1 MPVCFFAHPNEIQ
14 LDLASLTSSNWKHIT
29 LMYKVEKRM
38 QLKTS
43 GTWNDILVT
52 ALTTQPGQWPRNA
65 SSTGAGLQNTLYYR
79 GKNSPPAYTSAGPH
93 MSRTFEQVSFPL
105 SWQIL
110 LRALWELSR
119 AGSLGPIGQM
129 QTKLEPGNVEEFS
142 LRIRIRI
149 INWLSGFCCKSNPCD
164 NWDVKRRSW
173 SRSTPGVGLSFSEQ
187 SSLIWNVIHLSGSV
201 RADSTGQHW
210 TADTIKTN
218 LNEAAQKMWPQ
229 FIASPDQ
236 SWNSIS
242 QVIEFYFASQ
252 NMFWCYEALVACACV
267 LCYESFPL

>member
-14 LDLASLTSSNWKHIT
+14 LDLASLTSSNWKHIN

-65 SSTGAGLQNTLYYR
+65 SSTGAGAGLQNTLYYQ
-79 GKNSPPAYTSAGPH
+79 GKNSPPAYTSASARPH

-129 QTKLEPGNVEEFS
+129 QTKLEPGNMEEFS
-142 LRIRIRI
+142 LRI
-149 INWLSGFCCKSNPCD
+149 NKGLWESN
-164 NWDVKRRSW
+164 
-173 SRSTPGVGLSFSEQ
+173 
-187 SSLIWNVIHLSGSV
+187 H
-201 RADSTGQHW
+201 
-210 TADTIKTN
+210 
-218 LNEAAQKMWPQ
+218 
-229 FIASPDQ
+229 
-236 SWNSIS
+236 IS
-242 QVIEFYFASQ
+242 YLP
-252 NMFWCYEALVACACV
+252 WC
-267 LCYESFPL
+267 